1 MTRIPAEQDSFR
13 GMRVL
18 PYGNSCCPGY
28 SFAIVVALAFL
39 CCARQVEA
47 QPQAES
53 PWWQRSVERKLGPY
67 FIKSDLPP
75 AEVNTLA
82 RHLNL
87 MHGEYS
93 HRLASLPPR
102 VAQPMNVLIF
112 KRQREYLD
120 VLRTRFGVNAVGSS
134 GMFFSN
140 PSGQSLA
147 IWTEHLTERRI
158 HHVLQHEG
166 FHQFAWSRFGS
177 DLPMW
182 VNEGLAEFFG
192 ESVLVNGKLVLGQS
206 NPRVIESV
214 MNAIELGEHI
224 PFRRMLMMQSSQW
237 NDALRTGNASSQYNQ
252 AWSMVHFLVYGDEG
266 RYTTRFEAYL
276 RLINKGHQSEN
287 AFVRAFETDDIDAFE
302 RAWKEYALQAKPS
315 AFVTA
320 LERIEFLA
328 AGALELS
335 HQGLAPET
343 LETLRESLVEIDF
356 RYMTQTHGIGVQFNA
371 ENDELFNIPMDH
383 LSEEQPIF
391 TLRKSRPRRSS
402 PRDRQWEEQ
411 SPMPAIIETEN
422 LSPKT
427 LAVYWY
433 RDRETGIL
441 RYEIAVK

>member
-1 MTRIPAEQDSFR
+1 M
-13 GMRVL
+13 
-18 PYGNSCCPGY
+18 
-28 SFAIVVALAFL
+28 
-39 CCARQVEA
+39 
-47 QPQAES
+47 
-53 PWWQRSVERKLGPY
+53 ERKLGQY
-67 FIKSDLPP
+67 FIKSDLP
-75 AEVNTLA
+75 ATEVNTLA

-120 VLRTRFGVNAVGSS
+120 VLRTRFGVNALGTG

-147 IWTEHLTERRI
+147 IWTENLSQRRI

-192 ESVLVNGKLVLGQS
+192 ESVLVNGKLVLGQT
-206 NPRVIESV
+206 NPRVIKSV
-214 MNAIELGEHI
+214 INAIELGEYI

-237 NDALRTGNASSQYNQ
+237 KDALRTGNASTQYNQ
-252 AWSMVHFLVYGDEG
+252 AWSMVHFLVYGNQG
-266 RYTTRFEAYL
+266 RYTKRFEAYL
-276 RLINKGHQSEN
+276 RLINNGHQSEN
-287 AFVRAFETDDIDAFE
+287 AFVRAFETNDIDAFE
-302 RAWKEYALQAKPS
+302 RAWKKYALEAKPS

-335 HQGLAPET
+335 HQGRAPQT
-343 LETLRESLVEIDF
+343 LEALRESLVEIDF
-356 RYMTQTHGIGVQFNA
+356 RYEIQTHGIGVELDA
-371 ENDELFNIPMDH
+371 HNDELFSIPMDN
-383 LSEEQPIF
+383 LSEERPIF
-391 TLRKSRPRRSS
+391 TLSKSRPRRSS

-411 SPMPAIIETEN
+411 NPMPAIIETEN
-422 LSPKT
+422 LRPKS

-433 RDRETGIL
+433 RDRKTGAL
-441 RYEIAVK
+441 RYEIEVK